1 MGSAEPAGGL
11 TPHGALGPGP
21 PARLICNARVTCM
34 RGSVVP
40 LERELEED
48 TASLWCALADPT
60 RRRIL
65 DLLQERPLITGE
77 IAAQFP
83 ISRIAV
89 MRHLEVLSEAGLVTS
104 RKRGRERWH
113 YLNAVPL
120 QRLHRRWAE
129 PAAAGFASA
138 LLRLQ
143 DTVEAE
149 GRHMEPIQPTI
160 DIALDIEIAGTPA
173 AVFAA
178 LTKDIGGWWG
188 HPFVTARATSLAL
201 DPRLGGLFTER
212 WENGGQVI
220 ASVTGWAQDE
230 HLALTGSFHMGIGVG
245 AAAFDL
251 AESGAGTLLRFS
263 FRAIGVID
271 AEVAGAMA
279 RAWAELVGTRLKTL
293 AETGTRLGIDPGKP
307 PRIRPV
313 K

>member
-1 MGSAEPAGGL
+1 
-11 TPHGALGPGP
+11 
-21 PARLICNARVTCM
+21 M
-34 RGSVVP
+34 RGNVVP
-40 LERELEED
+40 LERGLEEQ
-48 TASLWCALADPT
+48 TAPLWRALADPT

-65 DLLQERPLITGE
+65 DLLRGRPLITGA
-77 IAAQFP
+77 IAARFP

-120 QRLHRRWAE
+120 QRLQPRWAD

-143 DTVEAE
+143 DTVEGE
-149 GRHMEPIQPTI
+149 GRPMEPIQPTI
-160 DIALDIEIAGTPA
+160 DIALDIEIASPSG

-178 LTKDIGGWWG
+178 LTKDVGGWWG
-188 HPFVTARATSLAL
+188 PPFVTSRASSLAL

-230 HLALTGSFHMGIGVG
+230 YLQLTGPFHLSVGIGI
-245 AAAFDL
+245 AAFDL

-263 FRAIGVID
+263 FRAIGVLD
-271 AEVAGAMA
+271 AEVAEDVSRG
-279 RAWAELVGTRLKTL
+279 WAELVGTRLKGL
-293 AETGTRLGIDPGKP
+293 VETGTRLGIDPDEP
-307 PRIRPV
+307 PAVRTIR
-313 K
+313 

>member
-1 MGSAEPAGGL
+1 
-11 TPHGALGPGP
+11 
-21 PARLICNARVTCM
+21 
-34 RGSVVP
+34 
-40 LERELEED
+40 
-48 TASLWCALADPT
+48 
-60 RRRIL
+60 
-65 DLLQERPLITGE
+65 
-77 IAAQFP
+77 
-83 ISRIAV
+83 V

-120 QRLHRRWAE
+120 QKLHRRWAD

-143 DTVEAE
+143 DTIEAE
-149 GRHMEPIQPTI
+149 GRHMEPIRPI
-160 DIALDIEIAGTPA
+160 VDVALDIEIAGTPA

-178 LTKDIGGWWG
+178 LTKDAGGWWG

-230 HLALTGSFHMGIGVG
+230 HLQLTGSFHMGVGVG
-245 AAAFDL
+245 VAAFDL
-251 AESGAGTLLRFS
+251 AESAAGTLLRFS
-263 FRAIGVID
+263 FRAIGVVD
-271 AEVAGAMA
+271 AEVAEAMS
-279 RAWAELVGTRLKTL
+279 RAWAELVGTRLKGL
-293 AETGTRLGIDPGKP
+293 VETGTRLGIDPDEP
-307 PRIRPV
+307 PTIRSI

>member
-1 MGSAEPAGGL
+1 M
-11 TPHGALGPGP
+11 HGD
-21 PARLICNARVTCM
+21 
-34 RGSVVP
+34 VVP
-40 LERELEED
+40 LERGLEDD
-48 TASLWCALADPT
+48 TARLWRALADPT

-65 DLLQERPLITGE
+65 DLLRERPLITGE
-77 IAAQFP
+77 IATQFP

-120 QRLHRRWAE
+120 QKLHRRWAD

-143 DTVEAE
+143 DTVESE
-149 GRHMEPIQPTI
+149 GRPMEPIRPTV
-160 DIALDIEIAGTPA
+160 DVALDVEIAGTPA
-173 AVFAA
+173 TVFAA
-178 LTKDIGGWWG
+178 LTKDAGRWWG

-212 WENGGQVI
+212 WDNGGQVI

-230 HLALTGSFHMGIGVG
+230 YLHLTGSFHMGVGIGV
-245 AAAFDL
+245 AAFDL

-263 FRAIGVID
+263 FRAIGVVD
-271 AEVAGAMA
+271 AAVAEDMSRG
-279 RAWAELVGTRLKTL
+279 WAELVGTRLK
-293 AETGTRLGIDPGKP
+293 ARVETGTRLGIDPDEP
-307 PRIRPV
+307 PTIRSIR
-313 K
+313 

>member
-1 MGSAEPAGGL
+1 
-11 TPHGALGPGP
+11 
-21 PARLICNARVTCM
+21 M
-34 RGSVVP
+34 RGDVVP
-40 LERELEED
+40 LARGAPEED
-48 TASLWCALADPT
+48 AGPLWRALADPT

-65 DLLQERPLITGE
+65 DLLRERPRVTGE

-89 MRHLEVLSEAGLVTS
+89 MRHLEVLSEAGLAVS
-104 RKRGRERWH
+104 RKRGRQRWH
-113 YLNAVPL
+113 YLNTVPL
-120 QRLHRRWAE
+120 QKLHRRWAD

-143 DTVEAE
+143 DTIEAE
-149 GRHMEPIQPTI
+149 GRHMEAIQPTI

-178 LTKDIGGWWG
+178 LTQDIGGWCG

-212 WENGGQVI
+212 WDNGGQVI
-220 ASVTGWAQDE
+220 ASVPGWAQDE
-230 HLALTGSFHMGIGVG
+230 HLQLTGAFHMGVGIG
-245 AAAFDL
+245 AATFDL

-263 FRAIGVID
+263 FRAIGVLD
-271 AEVAGAMA
+271 AAAAEDMSRG
-279 RAWAELVGTRLKTL
+279 WAELVGTRLKAL
-293 AETGTRLGIDPGKP
+293 AETGTRLGIDPDEP
-307 PRIRPV
+307 PRIRPI

>member
-1 MGSAEPAGGL
+1 
-11 TPHGALGPGP
+11 
-21 PARLICNARVTCM
+21 M
-34 RGSVVP
+34 RGNVVP
-40 LERELEED
+40 LERGLEED
-48 TASLWCALADPT
+48 TAPLWRALADPT

-65 DLLQERPLITGE
+65 DLLWERPLITGE

-120 QRLHRRWAE
+120 QKLHRRWAD

-143 DTVEAE
+143 DTVETE
-149 GRHMEPIQPTI
+149 GRPMEPIRPTV
-160 DIALDIEIAGTPA
+160 DVALDIEIAGTPA
-173 AVFAA
+173 TVFTA
-178 LTKDIGGWWG
+178 LTKDAGGWWG

-230 HLALTGSFHMGIGVG
+230 YLQLTGAFHMGVGIGV
-245 AAAFDL
+245 ATFDL

-263 FRAIGVID
+263 FRAIGVVD
-271 AEVAGAMA
+271 AEVAEDMSRG
-279 RAWAELVGTRLKTL
+279 WEELVGTRLK
-293 AETGTRLGIDPGKP
+293 ARVETGTRLGIDPDEP
-307 PRIRPV
+307 PTIRSIR
-313 K
+313 

>member
-1 MGSAEPAGGL
+1 VQG
-11 TPHGALGPGP
+11 
-21 PARLICNARVTCM
+21 N
-34 RGSVVP
+34 VVR
-40 LERELEED
+40 LERGLEED
-48 TASLWCALADPT
+48 TAPLWRALADPT

-65 DLLQERPLITGE
+65 DLLRERPLITGE

-89 MRHLEVLSEAGLVTS
+89 MRHLEVLSQAGLVTN

-113 YLNAVPL
+113 YLNTVPL
-120 QRLHRRWAE
+120 QKLHRRWAD

-143 DTVEAE
+143 DTIEEE
-149 GRHMEPIQPTI
+149 GRPMEPIRPAI
-160 DIALDIEIAGTPA
+160 DVALDIEIAGTPA

-212 WENGGQVI
+212 WDNGGHVI
-220 ASVTGWAQDE
+220 ASVTGWGEDE
-230 HLALTGSFHMGIGVG
+230 HLALTGSFHIGVG
-245 AAAFDL
+245 VGVAAFDL

-263 FRAIGVID
+263 FRAIGVVD
-271 AEVAGAMA
+271 AAVAEGLS
-279 RAWAELVGTRLKTL
+279 RGWAELVGTRLKEL
-293 AETGTRLGIDPGKP
+293 VETGTRLGIDPAEP
-307 PRIRPV
+307 PTIRTIR
-313 K
+313 

>member
-1 MGSAEPAGGL
+1 
-11 TPHGALGPGP
+11 
-21 PARLICNARVTCM
+21 M
-34 RGSVVP
+34 RGNVVP
-40 LERELEED
+40 LERGLEED
-48 TASLWCALADPT
+48 APPLWRALADPT

-65 DLLQERPLITGE
+65 DLLRERPLITGE
-77 IAAQFP
+77 IAAQFA

-104 RKRGRERWH
+104 RKRGRQRWH
-113 YLNAVPL
+113 YLNTVPL
-120 QRLHRRWAE
+120 QKLHRRWAD

-143 DTVEAE
+143 DTIEAE
-149 GRHMEPIQPTI
+149 GRHMDPNQPTI

-178 LTKDIGGWWG
+178 LTKDAGGWWG

-212 WENGGQVI
+212 WDNGGQVI

-230 HLALTGSFHMGIGVG
+230 HLQLTGSFHMGVGVG
-245 AAAFDL
+245 VAAFDL

-263 FRAIGVID
+263 FRAVGVVD
-271 AEVAGAMA
+271 AEVAEAMS
-279 RAWAELVGTRLKTL
+279 RGWAELVGARLKGL
-293 AETGTRLGIDPGKP
+293 VETGTRLGIDPDEP
-307 PRIRPV
+307 PTIRSMR
-313 K
+313 